1 MKFASA
7 TLSLIALSAVA
18 VEAAPTKMDASEPL
32 SSDSVVK
39 REELERALID
49 LQDLKMMRA
58 KREML
63 ESDLSAR
70 EYTIVTSVLEA
81 IKDTKLAPVVLK
93 YFTKNVV
100 LQAAAVQGVLLVV
113 KSHLISATTLLKYLV
128 QSGLITSVI
137 NDIIAD
143 CSFFAQ
149 ILSLFKSELGNII
162 KRDTPYSHEE
172 GLELLR
178 KDGLIEPTIFDDM
191 SDFEKR
197 DVEDVIINV
206 LDSLAQSG
214 LASQVVEAALTDPQ
228 FYTFGA
234 LLIGVLYADGLLK
247 LPALISAVSQSGLL
261 PALFNDLANIKTL
274 RTIAGTAVSAFQGKC
289 SLTTPVSTTNGRNA
303 TVVSGYTSSTTTKTS
318 SSGGSLLGSLLGGS
332 SILAGISGLFG
343 KLYGKPST
351 SSGSYTSKPSVTYL
365 ATPTTLKLLSA
376 TTTIATPQANPCT
389 TAARLFKRERLN
401 MYY

>member
-1 MKFASA
+1 MKFAST

-18 VEAAPTKMDASEPL
+18 VEAAPTKLD
-32 SSDSVVK
+32 SSDYTTDAIVK
-39 REELERALID
+39 REELERALVD

-113 KSHLISATTLLKYLV
+113 RSHLISASTLLKYLV

-149 ILSLFKSELGNII
+149 VLSLVKSELGNII

-178 KDGLIEPTIFDDM
+178 RDGLIESTPFDDLNEL
-191 SDFEKR
+191 EKR
-197 DVEDVIINV
+197 DVDDVILNV
-206 LDSLAQSG
+206 LESLAQSG
-214 LASQVVEAALTDPQ
+214 LGTQVVEAALTDPQ

-247 LPALISAVSQSGLL
+247 LPALLSAVSQSGLV
-261 PALFNDLANIKTL
+261 PALFTDLANIKTL
-274 RTIAGTAVSAFQGKC
+274 RTIAGTAVSAFEGKC
-289 SLTTPVSTTNGRNA
+289 SLSTTPTKITGKNA
-303 TVVSGYTSSTTTKTS
+303 TVVSGTTTSTTTK
-318 SSGGSLLGSLLGGS
+318 SGGSLIGSLLGGS
-332 SILAGISGLFG
+332 SLLAGLSGLFG

-351 SSGSYTSKPSVTYL
+351 SSGSYTTKPSVTYL
-365 ATPTTLKLLSA
+365 ATPTIAKSVSM
-376 TTTIATPQANPCT
+376 TTTIATPPANPCT

>member
-1 MKFASA
+1 MKLAST
-7 TLSLIALSAVA
+7 TLSFIALSAVA
-18 VEAAPTKMDASEPL
+18 VEAAPTKMDF
-32 SSDSVVK
+32 SDDFTSTSIVK
-39 REELERALID
+39 REELERALVD

-113 KSHLISATTLLKYLV
+113 RSHLISAATLLKYLV

-149 ILSLFKSELGNII
+149 VLSLVKSELGNII

-178 KDGLIEPTIFDDM
+178 RDGLIEPTVFDNVNDL
-191 SDFEKR
+191 EKR
-197 DVEDVIINV
+197 DIDEVIINV
-206 LDSLAQSG
+206 LESLAQSG
-214 LASQVVEAALTDPQ
+214 LGTQVVEAALTDPQ

-247 LPALISAVSQSGLL
+247 LPALLGAVSQSGLV
-261 PALFNDLANIKTL
+261 PALFTDLANIKTL
-274 RTIAGTAVSAFQGKC
+274 RTIAGTAVSAFEGKC
-289 SLTTPVSTTNGRNA
+289 SLVATTTTTTGKNA
-303 TVVSGYTSSTTTKTS
+303 TVVSGYTSSTTTKS
-318 SSGGSLLGSLLGGS
+318 GSSGGSLLGSLLGGS
-332 SILAGISGLFG
+332 SLLAGISGLFG

-351 SSGSYTSKPSVTYL
+351 TSGSYTSKPSVTY
-365 ATPTTLKLLSA
+365 ATPTTVKPMSA
-376 TTTIATPQANPCT
+376 TTTITTPLANPCT